1 MINHEGNPLSFYE
14 QDIKDYLNLD
24 EETKEI
30 IKNFALYYPGD
41 FIKVQARKSKFF
53 EKIQELYINKKNIDL
68 FNDNFFIYP
77 DISGYKNIGY
87 IFRLGDYVDDYI
99 IRIINIRIFLT
110 VKPEQEELN
119 RILIKVSQKE
129 EESKNKRGR
138 L

>member
-1 MINHEGNPLSFYE
+1 MINYEGNPLSFYE

-53 EKIQELYINKKNIDL
+53 EKIQELYINKIRIDL
-68 FNDNFFIYP
+68 FTGNFFIYP
-77 DISGYKNIGY
+77 DVVGYTNVGY
-87 IFRLGDYVDDYI
+87 RFAFVDDFI

-129 EESKNKRGR
+129 EEEPKNKRSR